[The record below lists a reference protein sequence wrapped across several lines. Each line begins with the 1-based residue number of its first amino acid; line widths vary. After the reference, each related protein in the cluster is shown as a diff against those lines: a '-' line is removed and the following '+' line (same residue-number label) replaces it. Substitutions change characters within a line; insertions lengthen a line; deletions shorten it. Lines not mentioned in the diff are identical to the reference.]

1 MTGIKSE
8 ELALEV
14 LKNNGVQYEV
24 CDQEEDWK
32 GTDIHVM
39 VGKNRYINVDLK
51 GETTLQVY
59 PKTILISIAL
69 SNKGSN
75 EWKKPK
81 YLERNDVWLCICDV
95 ENKQDMYILNPEMIK
110 KLEYR
115 YEEGMIRSLFKD
127 GKHDYFGRDHIL
139 LVVNKSE
146 CLRSFDFAANL

>member
-24 CDQEEDWK
+24 CSQEEDWK
-32 GTDIHVM
+32 GTDIHVL

-59 PKTILISIAL
+59 PKTILISVAI

-75 EWKKPK
+75 EWRKPK
-81 YLERNDVWLCICDV
+81 YLEKDDIWLCICDV
-95 ENKQDMYILNPEMIK
+95 ENKQDMYILSPEMIK

-146 CLRSFDFAANL
+146 CLRSFDFTTNL

>member
-14 LKNNGVQYEV
+14 LKNNNVQYEV
-24 CDQEEDWK
+24 CSQEDDWK

-39 VGKNRYINVDLK
+39 IGKNRYINVDLK

-69 SNKGSN
+69 SNKGNN
-75 EWKKPK
+75 EWRKPK
-81 YLERNDVWLCICDV
+81 YLERDDIWLCICDV
-95 ENKQDMYILNPEMIK
+95 VNMNDMYILSPEMIK
-110 KLEYR
+110 NLEYR
-115 YEEGMIRSLFKD
+115 YEEGRIRSLFKD

-146 CLRSFDFAANL
+146 CLRSFDFTASL